1 MTEQIS
7 ILIIDDEQGI
17 LSVLKDTLMLE
28 GFNVLTA
35 IDGIEGL
42 KLFNDNKVD
51 LVITDILMPRKEGIE
66 TIIEMKKI
74 CPEINIIA
82 MSGGGKNQPEGYLG
96 IAKQLGAKYTF
107 AKPFDISDLID
118 AVNELL
124 EEKEVP

>member
-1 MTEQIS
+1 MAT
-7 ILIIDDEQGI
+7 ILIMDDEKGI
-17 LSVLKDTLMLE
+17 LSVLEDSLILE

-35 IDGIEGL
+35 MDGIEGL

-51 LVITDILMPRKEGIE
+51 LVITDILMPGKEGIE
-66 TIIEMKKI
+66 TIIEMKEI

-82 MSGGGKNQPEGYLG
+82 MSGGGRNQPDGYLG
-96 IAKQLGAKYTF
+96 IARRLGAKYTF

-124 EEKEVP
+124 EGKAVS